1 MHKYSQA
8 ASIIATMSG
17 IIVRDFAANGQLPEV
32 SQQYENMSR
41 VTVERKAEYRSLEGT
56 WLG

>member
-17 IIVRDFAANGQLPEV
+17 IIVRDFAANGQLSEV